1 MKVIFYHSSMIE
13 IGGCE
18 TLAYNFCKRMSKYH
32 NILFLYND
40 IHDKQLERISKYVR
54 YEKYD
59 KTKKYEA
66 DVCICNTSWNGYPDN
81 VEAKE
86 YVQMIHANYREMK
99 EKYNYVYTPWK
110 KTTKH
115 IAVSNLVKEVF
126 EEMYG
131 YKADVIYNLL
141 DTVQKPVLR
150 LLSAT
155 RLTQEKGWERMQM
168 VANELKEKDI
178 PFIWMVFTNKEL
190 YGVTSPMKE
199 IVFSE
204 PTYDIQEFY
213 RWADYTV
220 QLSDS
225 EGRCYTIHESLQ
237 YGTPVLVTNFDSVHE
252 GVVDG
257 YNGYILDM
265 DLGNLDIDKIVN
277 KIPKDF
283 KYKEAGTISQ
293 WNAVLGTKS
302 TKIDKPIPY
311 KIKSLEKAKIRQID
325 GTYKALVRLRDDN
338 KQIIEK
344 GEIVSNINGGRMLI
358 LLDRKMIERIE
369 DK

>member
-1 MKVIFYHSSMIE
+1 MRVIFYHSSMIE

-18 TLAYNFCKRMSKYH
+18 TMAYNFCKRLSKYH
-32 NILFLYND
+32 NILFLYNNC
-40 IHDKQLERISKYVR
+40 HEKQLERISKYVR

-66 DVCICNTSWNGYPDN
+66 DICICNTSWAGYPDT

-86 YVQMIHANYREMK
+86 YIQMIHANYKEME
-99 EKYNYVYTPWK
+99 EKFDYVYKPWK

-115 IAVSNLVKEVF
+115 IAVSKLVRDIF
-126 EEMYG
+126 HNMYG
-131 YKADVIYNLL
+131 YECDVIYNLL
-141 DTVQKPVLR
+141 DTVEKPILR
-150 LLSAT
+150 LVSAT
-155 RLTQEKGWERMQM
+155 RLSSEKGWERMKI
-168 VANELKEKDI
+168 VANELKKHDI
-178 PFIWMVFTNKEL
+178 PFIWMVFTDREL
-190 YGVTSPMKE
+190 YGVQSPMKE
-199 IVFSE
+199 IVFAE

-225 EGRCYTIHESLQ
+225 EGRCYTIHESMQ
-237 YGTPVLVTNFDSVHE
+237 YGTPVLVTDFDSVHE

-265 DLGNLDIDKIVN
+265 DLGNLDIDKLVN
-277 KIPKDF
+277 HIPKDF
-283 KYKEAGTISQ
+283 KYKEAGTISH

-302 TKIDKPIPY
+302 TKIDKPTPY
-311 KIKSLEKAKIRQID
+311 KIKSLETAEIRQID
-325 GTYKALVRLRDDN
+325 GVYKALARLRDDK

-344 GEIVSNINGGRMLI
+344 GELVSNISGGRMLI
-358 LLDRKMIERIE
+358 LLDRKMIERIDE
-369 DK
+369 K